1 MNMDRDPELESH
13 AYAFIHRDNPEELFN
28 MRFDVIIGN
37 PPYHLST
44 GGAGRQA
51 KPIYPLFIEQAI
63 KLNPRYLLDEL
74 FHHAGLREVWDWMA
88 LEIKCLMIKAY
99 QF

>member
-1 MNMDRDPELESH
+1 
-13 AYAFIHRDNPEELFN
+13 

-63 KLNPRYLLDEL
+63 K
-74 FHHAGLREVWDWMA
+74 
-88 LEIKCLMIKAY
+88 
-99 QF
+99 